1 MLFGGR
7 IKRQQKIA
15 QITDPLVHKSKLM
28 MNELLKIKLGKETE
42 FPAEVLWFSMWLVY
56 LGFSTA
62 KPNPSKKEGQSLNDA
77 YNQQFINLGMEAYE
91 TSELKSQINIET
103 YATQYAR
110 DLMEYFMTRCGQYN
124 DAFNRDKGASFLV
137 SEIDFSEFVPFYLLS
152 TAIGNIYGE
161 EYEISDPSE
170 LDQEFVHGFMD
181 FFTRTVDEV
190 TTSFRSFSL

>member
-15 QITDPLVHKSKLM
+15 QISDPLVHKSELM

-62 KPNPSKKEGQSLNDA
+62 KSNPSKKEGQSLNDA

-137 SEIDFSEFVPFYLLS
+137 SEIDFSEFVPFNLLS

-161 EYEISDPSE
+161 DYEISDPSE